1 MTDAMIQNPQFQL
14 FSIDE
19 EESMRSSMRESED
32 DRKIRKDNEK
42 EILELWTKKEEGA
55 ASFLKYCSEK
65 YKNWKNQK
73 VEISEDDLKDAK
85 IK

>member
-1 MTDAMIQNPQFQL
+1 MKDMDAINKEAL
-14 FSIDE
+14 KKDKKD
-19 EESMRSSMRESED
+19 ESED

>member
-1 MTDAMIQNPQFQL
+1 MMKDMDAINKEAL
-14 FSIDE
+14 KKDKKD
-19 EESMRSSMRESED
+19 ESED

-55 ASFLKYCSEK
+55 ASFLKHCSEK